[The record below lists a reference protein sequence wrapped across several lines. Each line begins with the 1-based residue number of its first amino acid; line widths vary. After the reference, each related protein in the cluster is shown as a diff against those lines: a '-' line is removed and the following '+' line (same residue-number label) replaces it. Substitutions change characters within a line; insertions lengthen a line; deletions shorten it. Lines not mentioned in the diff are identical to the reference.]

1 MKKPLLIVFLILL
14 ADQVLKFWIKLNM
27 TLGEDIHVFDWFI
40 IHFTENE
47 GMAFGLTFGGEFG
60 KLALSLF
67 RLVAIIAIGW
77 YLLDL
82 IKKNVPFGLI
92 FSITLIFAGALGN
105 LIDSAFYGLIFS
117 HSSYHTLA
125 ALFPEGGGYSSF
137 LHGKV
142 VDMFYFPIIRG
153 YYPEWFPIWGGK
165 DFIFFR
171 PVFNIADSS
180 ITIGVLMLILFQ
192 RKYFTKGHH
201 HEETQQTNNEQPDM
215 DGHHINSIDDGG
227 EIKRNGD
234 ENKSEER
241 KESETN
247 KNAQKSD

>member
-1 MKKPLLIVFLILL
+1 MKKPLLIIFLILL

-27 TLGEDIHVFDWFI
+27 TLGGEIHVFDWFI

-77 YLLDL
+77 YLMDL
-82 IKKNVPFGLI
+82 VKKKMPFGLI
-92 FSITLIFAGALGN
+92 FSITLIFAGAVGN

-117 HSSYHTLA
+117 HSSYHTVA
-125 ALFPEGGGYSSF
+125 SLFPEGGGYSSF

-142 VDMFYFPIIRG
+142 VDMFYFPVIRG
-153 YYPEWFPIWGGK
+153 YYPLWIPFWGGNE
-165 DFIFFR
+165 FIFFR

-192 RKYFTKGHH
+192 RKFFTKGHH
-201 HEETQQTNNEQPDM
+201 HSDEAQEESEEAEEEMQEENADT
-215 DGHHINSIDDGG
+215 IDAEASSTGMEDS
-227 EIKRNGD
+227 K
-234 ENKSEER
+234 KSE
-241 KESETN
+241 N
-247 KNAQKSD
+247 